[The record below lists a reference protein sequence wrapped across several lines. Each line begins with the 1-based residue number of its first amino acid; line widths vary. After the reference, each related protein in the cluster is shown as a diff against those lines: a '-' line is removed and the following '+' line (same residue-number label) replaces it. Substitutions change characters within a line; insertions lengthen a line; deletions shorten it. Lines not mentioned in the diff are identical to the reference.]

1 MRSATAPRISAGV
14 MIANIAWNMTK
25 TYSGMLRGGDAK
37 LAVTESSVTPAR
49 PTFERSPMKALPVPN
64 ARL

>member
-1 MRSATAPRISAGV
+1 M
-14 MIANIAWNMTK
+14 MK

-37 LAVTESSVTPAR
+37 FAVTDSSVTPAS
-49 PTFERSPMKALPVPN
+49 PTFEKSPIHALPVPN